1 MANRAAGKGY
11 ENENFYE
18 NIKFQF
24 CGIENIHVMR
34 SSLSKLLEACELKT
48 PSMAAFING
57 VQSSGWLRHIHAI
70 LDTSLLV
77 ARSLQ
82 EGVNVLVHCSDGQSN
97 SFYIYYSNSKSNGIC
112 FNLPGWDRTA
122 QVCSLAQ
129 VLLDPY
135 YRTLQGFQSLIEK
148 DWLSFG
154 HKFTDRCGYLQSDA
168 KETAPVFTQLVD
180 CMWQLQRAYP
190 SAFQFSERLL
200 LHLHDHVYSSQYGTF
215 VGNCEKDRLD
225 LKVKIS
231 SFSLTILIPPVKM

>member
-57 VQSSGWLRHIHAI
+57 IQSSGWLRHIHAI

-82 EGVNVLVHCSDGQSN
+82 EGVNVLVHCSDGQFFKFEKVFI
-97 SFYIYYSNSKSNGIC
+97 SFINLIYNFQDGIEQPKCVHLPKSYWTLITALYRV
-112 FNLPGWDRTA
+112 FNL
-122 QVCSLAQ
+122 
-129 VLLDPY
+129 
-135 YRTLQGFQSLIEK
+135 
-148 DWLSFG
+148 
-154 HKFTDRCGYLQSDA
+154 
-168 KETAPVFTQLVD
+168 
-180 CMWQLQRAYP
+180 
-190 SAFQFSERLL
+190 
-200 LHLHDHVYSSQYGTF
+200 
-215 VGNCEKDRLD
+215 
-225 LKVKIS
+225 
-231 SFSLTILIPPVKM
+231 

>member
-82 EGVNVLVHCSDGQSN
+82 EGVNVLVHCSDGQ
-97 SFYIYYSNSKSNGIC
+97 FIHFIQL
-112 FNLPGWDRTA
+112 F
-122 QVCSLAQ
+122 QV
-129 VLLDPY
+129 
-135 YRTLQGFQSLIEK
+135 
-148 DWLSFG
+148 
-154 HKFTDRCGYLQSDA
+154 
-168 KETAPVFTQLVD
+168 
-180 CMWQLQRAYP
+180 
-190 SAFQFSERLL
+190 
-200 LHLHDHVYSSQYGTF
+200 
-215 VGNCEKDRLD
+215 
-225 LKVKIS
+225 
-231 SFSLTILIPPVKM
+231 

>member
-57 VQSSGWLRHIHAI
+57 IQSSGWLRHIHAI

-82 EGVNVLVHCSDGQSN
+82 EGVNVLVHCSDGQ
-97 SFYIYYSNSKSNGIC
+97 F
-112 FNLPGWDRTA
+112 
-122 QVCSLAQ
+122 
-129 VLLDPY
+129 
-135 YRTLQGFQSLIEK
+135 
-148 DWLSFG
+148 LS
-154 HKFTDRCGYLQSDA
+154 
-168 KETAPVFTQLVD
+168 
-180 CMWQLQRAYP
+180 
-190 SAFQFSERLL
+190 
-200 LHLHDHVYSSQYGTF
+200 
-215 VGNCEKDRLD
+215 
-225 LKVKIS
+225 LKVFIS
-231 SFSLTILIPPVKM
+231 FLL

>member
-57 VQSSGWLRHIHAI
+57 IQSSGWLRHIHAI

-82 EGVNVLVHCSDGQSN
+82 EGVNVLVHCSDGQFYKFKKV
-97 SFYIYYSNSKSNGIC
+97 SFHFFYKSDLQ
-112 FNLPGWDRTA
+112 FPGWDRTA

-168 KETAPVFTQLVD
+168 KETAPVFTQLMD

-225 LKVKIS
+225 LKVYL
-231 SFSLTILIPPVKM
+231 SLFLL

>member
-34 SSLSKLLEACELKT
+34 SSLSKMLEACELKT

-57 VQSSGWLRHIHAI
+57 IQSSGWLRHIHAI

-82 EGVNVLVHCSDGQSN
+82 EGVNVLVHCSDGQLIS
-97 SFYIYYSNSKSNGIC
+97 IC
-112 FNLPGWDRTA
+112 CLMKTHPPVNKHFPPGWDRTA

-168 KETAPVFTQLVD
+168 KETSPVFTQLVD

-190 SAFQFSERLL
+190 AAFQFSERLL

-225 LKVKIS
+225 LKVRA
-231 SFSLTILIPPVKM
+231 PD

>member
-57 VQSSGWLRHIHAI
+57 IQSSGWLRHIHAI

-82 EGVNVLVHCSDGQSN
+82 EGVNVLVHCSDGIRFSVSN
-97 SFYIYYSNSKSNGIC
+97 SGSIDWIPRSFFIDCRVGSNRSSLLTSSGAGRSL
-112 FNLPGWDRTA
+112 LPHVAR
-122 QVCSLAQ
+122 
-129 VLLDPY
+129 
-135 YRTLQGFQSLIEK
+135 F
-148 DWLSFG
+148 
-154 HKFTDRCGYLQSDA
+154 
-168 KETAPVFTQLVD
+168 PVFDREGL
-180 CMWQLQRAYP
+180 
-190 SAFQFSERLL
+190 AFIR
-200 LHLHDHVYSSQYGTF
+200 
-215 VGNCEKDRLD
+215 
-225 LKVKIS
+225 
-231 SFSLTILIPPVKM
+231 P